1 MDSHSSPS
9 LLPLTLAGLKNFI
22 LSAIGQLVVGFF
34 ILNIAWKTYVHS
46 RRYRGTVPHAPHL
59 IPWVGNLKALL
70 MEPVSWPR
78 NMHEKLGEVFTTTV
92 LGQNVT
98 FLRGQPMITAFAKG
112 SNRELE
118 IIEGYKR
125 IVTPLVGAELFSSN
139 ASEVREALTT
149 QRLNQIQTA
158 LYVYIRDS
166 IRGELEDR
174 VPPLGQG
181 WSQPM
186 ALQPLM
192 SLSIFRM
199 ACFSLVSPTLAK
211 VHSGYIQERMRSME
225 VNGDLGNILIP
236 WETAIKRR
244 RKRDRDEVLDCV
256 GSYAIARIKELIT
269 VGEDEAADDFLG
281 YIIKTTWS
289 RDELMQASE
298 EELHEY
304 SGKVARRIYGL
315 FFAGFLST
323 ASRGTWCMHDL
334 LTQNPTFI
342 TRVRSDIDSI
352 VAAAREIGSDEP
364 PRVED
369 HDFLNAC
376 FTETA
381 RIHPIG
387 TWLRWAEQPFALPL
401 AKDSTEPRIIPRGFV
416 AVTTES
422 IRNDTDLYGNDYEK
436 YDPTRYYRAPF
447 VAKEEFNPRTSQG
460 IRLDS
465 VRAPPLNMTSSM
477 QPSFGVGAHQCAG
490 RLFAYRM
497 VTTFITTLF
506 ESFDVELVQTD
517 ANAGGKHKM
526 VYTPLFG
533 SRELMSDVT
542 MRLRRREV
550 AFK

>member
-1 MDSHSSPS
+1 
-9 LLPLTLAGLKNFI
+9 
-22 LSAIGQLVVGFF
+22 
-34 ILNIAWKTYVHS
+34 
-46 RRYRGTVPHAPHL
+46 
-59 IPWVGNLKALL
+59 
-70 MEPVSWPR
+70 MEPVSWPWAT
-78 NMHEKLGEVFTTTV
+78 HEKLGEVFTTTV

-112 SNRELE
+112 STKELE

-139 ASEVREALTT
+139 ANEVREALTT
-149 QRLNQIQTA
+149 QRLNQIQAA

-166 IRGELEDR
+166 IRDELKDT
-174 VPPLGQG
+174 VPKLGGG
-181 WSQPM
+181 WSQPL

-211 VHSGYIQERMRSME
+211 VHSGYIQERMKSME

-236 WETAIKRR
+236 WETATKRR

-256 GSYAIARIKELIT
+256 GSYAIARIRELVT
-269 VGEDEAADDFLG
+269 VGEDEAPDDFLG

-289 RDELMQASE
+289 RAELEEADEDQ
-298 EELHEY
+298 LHEY
-304 SGKVARRIYGL
+304 SEKVARRIYGL

-323 ASRGTWCMHDL
+323 AGRGAWCMHDL
-334 LTQNPTFI
+334 LTEDPQFI
-342 TRVRSDIDSI
+342 TRVRADIDRI
-352 VAAAREIGSDEP
+352 VDAAREISPDEP

-387 TWLRWAEQPFALPL
+387 TWLRWAEQPFVLPA
-401 AKDSTEPRIIPRGFV
+401 AKGSSEPRIIPRGFV

-422 IRNDTDLYGNDYEK
+422 IRNDTELYSDEYEK

-447 VAKEEFNPRTSQG
+447 VAKEDFNFKTSQG

-465 VRAPPLNMTSSM
+465 VRAPPLNMSSSM

-506 ESFDVELVQTD
+506 ESFDVELVET
-517 ANAGGKHKM
+517 ATNAGGNHKM

-542 MRLRRREV
+542 IRLRRREV
-550 AFK
+550 AFES